1 MQNLALPS
9 FFVTIT
15 TGDDQGPSDFF
26 IIPSFSILSTSSL
39 IIVLL
44 FLSALNCF
52 CAIGSCS
59 PVLILCFTTLV
70 FPSFVLLIAHISL
83 YFSISLLISYS
94 CSSSTFPILK
104 FCTNSSFSVNLIFS
118 FSFLFLPYFCCI
130 TIFVW
135 KIFFCFYFY
144 IPQYFYITS

>member
-1 MQNLALPS
+1 MQNLALLS

-52 CAIGSCS
+52 CAIVSRS

-70 FPSFVLLIAHISL
+70 FPSFVLFIAFVI
-83 YFSISLLISYS
+83 
-94 CSSSTFPILK
+94 
-104 FCTNSSFSVNLIFS
+104 
-118 FSFLFLPYFCCI
+118 SFLFLPYFCCV

-135 KIFFCFYFY
+135 EIFFCFHFY
-144 IPQYFYITS
+144 IP